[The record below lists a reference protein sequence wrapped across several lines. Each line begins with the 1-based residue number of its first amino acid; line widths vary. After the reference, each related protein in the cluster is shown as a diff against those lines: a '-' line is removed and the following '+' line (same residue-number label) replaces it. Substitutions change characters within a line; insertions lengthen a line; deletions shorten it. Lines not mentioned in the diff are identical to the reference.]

1 MYLTS
6 LLLVALVLR
15 NSMLGSADR
24 FGSYLLSVNIQD
36 KELTPEQEAKRLSY
50 EKALKTAQTK
60 FSKEKSEAFLNW
72 RTDEVAKYF
81 NQSFQS
87 WVADNDPTYFNYEQD
102 VLTADG
108 NYDNCRSHCTC
119 SPLEPS

>member
-1 MYLTS
+1 
-6 LLLVALVLR
+6 
-15 NSMLGSADR
+15 MLDSADKI
-24 FGSYLLSVNIQD
+24 GSYLLSVNIQD